1 MRETVSTDT
10 IAEILREMARHESE
24 QIHRRV
30 SWLGMFQGFLF
41 AALGFSWG
49 KNRSLELV
57 IALVGLM
64 VAVLVF
70 SGLLA
75 ATFAIER
82 IRKQWHD
89 AKPEGYRGP
98 DIMGFYPDR
107 LRLSVYTS
115 PKNLLPLVFA
125 AAWTWILFIR

>member
-1 MRETVSTDT
+1 MRETVSTDA
-10 IAEILREMARHESE
+10 IAEILQEMARHESE

-30 SWLGMFQGFLF
+30 SWLGMLQGFLF

-49 KNRSLELV
+49 ENHSLELG
-57 IALVGLM
+57 IALVGLA

-75 ATFAIER
+75 ATFTIER

-89 AKPEGYRGP
+89 AKPEGSAGRT
-98 DIMGFYPDR
+98 
-107 LRLSVYTS
+107 L
-115 PKNLLPLVFA
+115 
-125 AAWTWILFIR
+125 